1 MRAFEVAVFGAVA
14 LAFAAVL
21 LALIVDVERL
31 DRADCDAPVEPR
43 RRQSAWPPRRNQE
56 PEP

>member
-1 MRAFEVAVFGAVA
+1 MISILISLLILCLV
-14 LAFAAVL
+14 AFAAVL
-21 LALIVDVERL
+21 LAHIVDVERL
-31 DRADCDAPVEPR
+31 DRADGDAPVEPR

>member
-1 MRAFEVAVFGAVA
+1 MISILISLLILCLV
-14 LAFAAVL
+14 AFAAVL

-43 RRQSAWPPRRNQE
+43 RRQSGSRA
-56 PEP
+56 

>member
-1 MRAFEVAVFGAVA
+1 MAMRAFEVAVFGAVA

-43 RRQSAWPPRRNQE
+43 RRQSGSRA
-56 PEP
+56 

>member
-1 MRAFEVAVFGAVA
+1 MISILISLLILCLV
-14 LAFAAVL
+14 AFAAVL

-43 RRQSAWPPRRNQE
+43 VKQRRG
-56 PEP
+56 